1 MSEFKVNTIT
11 NKDGSY
17 GPQVCGITTFGG
29 SGIQLPSGPTEM
41 RGGRGRG
48 VIHGGRDN
56 PTYYADM
63 DFIEIATT
71 GNTSEF
77 GNLRSKG
84 QSAYGGTAS
93 STRGLVCGGY
103 ESPAAATVSAIQ
115 YYTFSS
121 GGGANDFGDLIAAN
135 NQASGA
141 SNNRLAVL
149 AGEYPTYRQGA
160 LQYITIATTGDATDF
175 GSLVGN
181 DIGSGGI
188 SSPTRGIMHGV
199 DRSGPTLKMTQSFE
213 IATTGNSEEFGELF
227 QGYKAQGGAS
237 SSTRG
242 LSMAGY
248 INSSTQ
254 STGIDFCTIATKGNF
269 EDFGDLTTA
278 RHSASG
284 TSNSVR
290 AVLGGG
296 ATGSSGSNTN
306 VMDFVTISTTGN
318 ATDFG
323 DMTYASGGARGTGFS
338 GDAHGG
344 LAQ

>member
-11 NKDGSY
+11 NKDGSH

-29 SGIQLPSGPTEM
+29 SGIQLPSGPTEF

-71 GNTSEF
+71 GNTNEF
-77 GNLRSKG
+77 GNLRSAG
-84 QSAYGGTAS
+84 QAAYGGTAS

-103 ESPAAATVSAIQ
+103 ESPAAAVVSAIQ

-149 AGEYPTYRQGA
+149 AGEYPSYRQTT
-160 LQYITIATTGDATDF
+160 LQFVTIATTGDATAF
-175 GSLVGN
+175 GDLVGN

-199 DRSGPTLKMTQSFE
+199 DRNGTTIKMTQFFE
-213 IATTGNSEEFGELF
+213 IATRGNAQDFGELVNK
-227 QGYKAQGGAS
+227 YKAQGGAS

-254 STGIDFCTIATKGNF
+254 SNGIDFCTIATKGNF

-306 VMDFVTISTTGN
+306 VMDFVTIASTGD
-318 ATDFG
+318 ASDFG
-323 DMTYASGGARGTGFS
+323 DMTYASGGTRSNGFS

>member
-1 MSEFKVNTIT
+1 
-11 NKDGSY
+11 
-17 GPQVCGITTFGG
+17 
-29 SGIQLPSGPTEM
+29 
-41 RGGRGRG
+41 
-48 VIHGGRDN
+48 
-56 PTYYADM
+56 M

-77 GNLRSKG
+77 GNL
-84 QSAYGGTAS
+84 QQEMQQAYGGTAS
-93 STRGLVCGGY
+93 STRGLVCGGTF
-103 ESPAAATVSAIQ
+103 SPAATDVIQ

-121 GGGANDFGDLIAAN
+121 GGGVSDFGHLTAAN

-149 AGEYPTYRQGA
+149 AGEYPSYNQRS
-160 LQYITIATTGDATDF
+160 LQFITIATTGDATLF
-175 GSLVGN
+175 GDLVGN

-199 DRSGPTLKMTQSFE
+199 DRNGPTLKMTQSFE
-213 IATTGNSEEFGELF
+213 IATTGNAQDFGELVNN
-227 QGYKAQGGAS
+227 YKAQGGAS

-254 STGIDFCTIATKGNF
+254 ANTIEFCTIATRGNF
-269 EDFGDLTTA
+269 QDFGDLTTA

-284 TSNSVR
+284 TSNNIR

-296 ATGSSGSNTN
+296 ATGSAGSNTN
-306 VMDFVTISTTGN
+306 VMDFVTIASTGN
-318 ATDFG
+318 ASDFG
-323 DMTYASGGARGTGFS
+323 DMTYASSGARGSGFS
-338 GDAHGG
+338 SDAHGG
-344 LAQ
+344 LGL

>member
-11 NKDGSY
+11 NRDGSY

-29 SGIQLPSGPTEM
+29 SGIQLPSGPTEF

-71 GNTSEF
+71 GNTNEF
-77 GNLRSKG
+77 GNLKSKG
-84 QSAYGGTAS
+84 QAADGETAS

-115 YYTFSS
+115 YYTFRS

-149 AGEYPTYRQGA
+149 AGEYPTYSQGA
-160 LQYITIATTGDATDF
+160 LQYITIATTGNATGF

-254 STGIDFCTIATKGNF
+254 SNGIDFCTIATKGNF
-269 EDFGDLTTA
+269 QDFGDLSQA
-278 RHSASG
+278 RHSGSG
-284 TSNSVR
+284 TSNNTR
-290 AVLGGG
+290 AIMIGG

-306 VMDFVTISTTGN
+306 LIDFVTIASTGN
-318 ATDFG
+318 ASQFG
-323 DMTYASGGARGTGFS
+323 DMTYASGGSRGLFANS
-338 GDAHGG
+338 DSHGG
-344 LAQ
+344 IG

>member
-1 MSEFKVNTIT
+1 MSEFKVDAIT
-11 NKDGSY
+11 NRDGSY
-17 GPQVCGITTFGG
+17 GPQVCGITTFGS
-29 SGIQLPSGPTEM
+29 SGLQLPSGPTEM

-71 GNTSEF
+71 GNTNEF
-77 GNLRSKG
+77 GNLKSKG
-84 QSAYGGTAS
+84 QAAYGGTAS

-103 ESPAAATVSAIQ
+103 HQPAGATVSDIQ
-115 YYTFSS
+115 YYIFSS
-121 GGGANDFGDLIAAN
+121 GGGANNFGDLIAAN
-135 NQASGA
+135 SQASGA

-149 AGEYPTYRQGA
+149 AGEYPSYNQRS
-160 LQYITIATTGDATDF
+160 LQYVTIATAGNATLFGDMVST
-175 GSLVGN
+175 

-199 DRSGPTLKMTQSFE
+199 DRNPATIKMTQFFE
-213 IATTGNSEEFGELF
+213 IATTGNAEDFGELF

-296 ATGSSGSNTN
+296 ATGPSGSNTN
-306 VMDFVTISTTGN
+306 VMDFVVIASTGD